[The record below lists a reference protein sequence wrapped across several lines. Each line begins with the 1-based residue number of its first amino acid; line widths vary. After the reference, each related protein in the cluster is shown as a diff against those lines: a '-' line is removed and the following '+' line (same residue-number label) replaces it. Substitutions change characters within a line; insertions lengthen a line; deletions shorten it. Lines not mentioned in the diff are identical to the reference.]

1 MTTTNTTLNLAI
13 GCYNESIATIVSF
26 GELFSD
32 TSLHDHEESGTCH
45 LDDLTDDDKNSIF
58 TRLMAR
64 VETFVDL
71 MPAELLPDDEMVQLF
86 RNKTAGTHRLE
97 ISRENILPATPER
110 PEERQGVYETL
121 LDLTSSD
128 MQEMNDTIFAG
139 VDMFSLPEE
148 LALQRIKEYRASH
161 LADSV
166 WMDFL
171 VNSFEMLNHALS
183 ITSLIIGITS
193 RINSARGGE
202 VPRG

>member
-1 MTTTNTTLNLAI
+1 MTKMNTTLHLAI
-13 GCYNESIATIVSF
+13 GCYNESIAAIASF

-32 TSLHDHEESGTCH
+32 TSLHDHEETGTCH
-45 LDDLTDDDKNSIF
+45 LDDLTDEDKNSVF
-58 TRLMAR
+58 ARLMTR

-71 MPAELLPDDEMVQLF
+71 MPAELLPDDEMVRLL
-86 RNKTAGTHRLE
+86 RNKTAGSHRLE
-97 ISRENILPATPER
+97 ISRENLLPMKLTT
-110 PEERQGVYETL
+110 EERQGVYETL
-121 LDLTSSD
+121 LALTSSD
-128 MQEMNDTIFAG
+128 MQEMNAMIFDG

-171 VNSFEMLNHALS
+171 VNSFEMLNRALS
-183 ITSLIIGITS
+183 ITSMMVS
-193 RINSARGGE
+193 VRDFARDGE